1 MQGFV
6 WKKFNALF
14 RYIFISFI
22 IHALYQCYTYSHV
35 SLPNLCAL
43 RCLPHL
49 NLCLLVDGVQ
59 AIYNMLGNAITDVN
73 IDTPKER
80 TVKIF
85 SKMDTN
91 NDGVLTKEEFTQ
103 GCMNDQCLYQML
115 TADAEGPNSSG
126 QHAISVPVHAWM

>member
-1 MQGFV
+1 MSFGSLYFQHARAYMYALHVSGAVNMQGFV

-91 NDGVLTKEEFTQ
+91 N
-103 GCMNDQCLYQML
+103 
-115 TADAEGPNSSG
+115 
-126 QHAISVPVHAWM
+126 

>member
-1 MQGFV
+1 MH
-6 WKKFNALF
+6 
-14 RYIFISFI
+14 YI
-22 IHALYQCYTYSHV
+22 CVTESHV
-35 SLPNLCAL
+35 PNLCAF
-43 RCLPHL
+43 RCLPRL

-115 TADAEGPNSSG
+115 TADAEGPK
-126 QHAISVPVHAWM
+126 

>member
-43 RCLPHL
+43 RCLLHL

-115 TADAEGPNSSG
+115 TADAEGPK
-126 QHAISVPVHAWM
+126 